1 MHSELKEL
9 IDAAF
14 SGILLQ
20 TLQPDAAE
28 EEIRALATREGWDL
42 LVWDLERG
50 TRHASIPANTHAGDP
65 LGAIRA
71 LSSLGKPGGTT
82 VLVMHHLHRFWQSAD
97 IQQALLL
104 ALNHGKGTRHF
115 IVALSPVVNLPVE
128 LERQFLILDHP
139 LPDAV
144 QLAELARSL
153 LTEGEE
159 IPEERL
165 QKVVAAAG
173 GLTLA
178 EAENAFALSLTRTG
192 HLDPATVFQVKAQQL
207 RKSGLLSLHRGSE
220 SFDQLGGLSCLKHFC
235 LQALRPGPVRPKGV
249 LLLGPP
255 GTGKS
260 AFAKSLGRE
269 TNRPVLELDIGAL
282 YGSLVG
288 QTEANIRTA
297 LRVAEAMAPCVLL
310 VDEIEKALSGIGGNG
325 DSGTAT
331 RLFGTLLTWLNDH
344 QSQVFVVCTANDVS
358 KLPPEFTRAGRF
370 DATFYLDF
378 PTISDRERIWEI
390 CLRQHDI
397 QPQPRPDDHQW
408 TGSEIAS
415 CCRLSVLLGLPLVE
429 AGKLILPVA
438 NTAREKLEALAQWAS
453 GRTLSASLPGPQ
465 GGAAPVPTPPRRM
478 RNARPGLN

>member
-1 MHSELKEL
+1 
-9 IDAAF
+9 
-14 SGILLQ
+14 
-20 TLQPDAAE
+20 
-28 EEIRALATREGWDL
+28 
-42 LVWDLERG
+42 
-50 TRHASIPANTHAGDP
+50 
-65 LGAIRA
+65 
-71 LSSLGKPGGTT
+71 
-82 VLVMHHLHRFWQSAD
+82 
-97 IQQALLL
+97 
-104 ALNHGKGTRHF
+104 
-115 IVALSPVVNLPVE
+115 
-128 LERQFLILDHP
+128 
-139 LPDAV
+139 
-144 QLAELARSL
+144 
-153 LTEGEE
+153 
-159 IPEERL
+159 
-165 QKVVAAAG
+165 
-173 GLTLA
+173 
-178 EAENAFALSLTRTG
+178 LTRTG

-235 LQALRPGPVRPKGV
+235 LQALRPGPVRAKGV

-344 QSQVFVVCTANDVS
+344 QSQVFFVCTANDVS

-378 PTISDRERIWEI
+378 PTISDRERIWQI